1 MDTKERNLIIDLLL
15 RLVVSMVVV
24 AVTAFFVPGM
34 KYGGGFKTLALISI
48 AIAVVQQILDSAFG
62 LSRSAKGCSGFLV
75 TALILFITGKLISG
89 FTVSVMGA
97 LTGGLIF
104 GAVDALIP
112 GEKLHK

>member
-1 MDTKERNLIIDLLL
+1 MKERNLVIDLLL

-34 KYGGGFKTLALISI
+34 KYNGGFKTLALIAI
-48 AIAVVQQILDSAFG
+48 VIAVVQQVLDSAFG

-75 TALILFITGKLISG
+75 TALMLFITGKLVSG
-89 FTVSVMGA
+89 FTVSVLGA
-97 LTGGLIF
+97 IIGGIIF
-104 GAVDALIP
+104 GGVDALIP

>member
-1 MDTKERNLIIDLLL
+1 MKERNLIIDLLL

-34 KYGGGFKTLALISI
+34 KYAGGFKTLALIAI
-48 AIAVVQQILDSAFG
+48 VIAVVQQILDSAFG

-89 FTVSVMGA
+89 FTVSILGA
-97 LTGGLIF
+97 LIGGIIF
-104 GAVDALIP
+104 GGVDALIP